1 MRFSQLYDL
10 IMPSWCL
17 RVVKS
22 VPTKPMMKRMSV
34 PLVAWKGKVPECQ
47 TQSFL
52 KSYTQQLPFLTQSGQ
67 GVSMVQHS
75 VCNAELSCA
84 HGGKDDCERQM
95 TSESY
100 KSHAADQRGSASI
113 SVLFQFYVYRQRA
126 FLSQDTMELPLVLES
141 KPEQRKWTSE
151 EISTLKSAYALSQKK
166 YK

>member
-1 MRFSQLYDL
+1 MSSQSSEKHAYKTNDEDDVCVLG
-10 IMPSWCL
+10 S
-17 RVVKS
+17 
-22 VPTKPMMKRMSV
+22 
-34 PLVAWKGKVPECQ
+34 LVKGKGQVPECQ

-113 SVLFQFYVYRQRA
+113 SVLFQVYVYRQRTI
-126 FLSQDTMELPLVLES
+126 LSQETMESPLVLKS

>member
-1 MRFSQLYDL
+1 MRFSQLYDV

-52 KSYTQQLPFLTQSGQ
+52 KSYTQQLPFLMQSGQ
-67 GVSMVQHS
+67 GASMVRCS
-75 VCNAELSCA
+75 VCNAELSCV
-84 HGGKDDCERQM
+84 HGGKNDCERQM

-151 EISTLKSAYALSQKK
+151 ELSTEECLCPLSEEV
-166 YK
+166 